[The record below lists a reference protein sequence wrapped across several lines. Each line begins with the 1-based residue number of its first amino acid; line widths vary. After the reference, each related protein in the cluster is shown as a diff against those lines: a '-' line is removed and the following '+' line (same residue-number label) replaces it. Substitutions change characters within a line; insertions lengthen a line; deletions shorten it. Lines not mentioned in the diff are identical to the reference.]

1 MCEGQ
6 NGEYAYLFN
15 GLVHRGSRFGR
26 FGSKLENKVAS
37 NVLQFSNSLKQWVM
51 FEQPENLSSNLFN
64 INFKQFYSSLFEN
77 D

>member
-1 MCEGQ
+1 MENVHIYLMVWFIGGQDLGDLGQ
-6 NGEYAYLFN
+6 NWET
-15 GLVHRGSRFGR
+15 RWP
-26 FGSKLENKVAS
+26 S